1 MASIAGKLSDT
12 YEKKKVLFIIM
23 TMTIFMVSIT
33 VAGFS
38 INILFL
44 IASRIIQGVDLSMF
58 IIALFILQ
66 SEISKEK
73 YALANGV
80 FSFFVF

>member
-1 MASIAGKLSDT
+1 MAPIVGKLSDT
-12 YEKKKVLFIIM
+12 YEKKKVLFII
-23 TMTIFMVSIT
+23 MTIFMVSIT

-58 IIALFILQ
+58 IIALSILQ